1 MTRAKPHLPSIIG
14 TLLLVSVG
22 CQSVQPHRPPPASR
36 LQPVEASPLRT
47 EFLMLNIAEASGWVA
62 FTDSATA
69 AEDTEDYRI
78 VIQRE
83 STGEILFESSIPLAR
98 GLRTHGFEMSREDA
112 RLVNIASTVDAGI
125 LPPLSEFHAEP
136 APLLTASVSEET
148 EEILS
153 VLTGIQVVDATQTA
167 LIFELDSPD
176 SLRPGDRL
184 FIRTPPETME
194 DPDTGDLIILS
205 RGRIAG
211 LLEVTELSDGRAT
224 ATLISGEIPAEGYFE
239 RVETEL

>member
-1 MTRAKPHLPSIIG
+1 
-14 TLLLVSVG
+14 
-22 CQSVQPHRPPPASR
+22 
-36 LQPVEASPLRT
+36 
-47 EFLMLNIAEASGWVA
+47 MLNIAEASGWVA

-69 AEDTEDYRI
+69 AEVTEDYRI